1 MIGSQR
7 TNGYHMDKHN
17 ILFILDKL
25 QDDVCNAEFVATI
38 EDDMKKVASTDFSI
52 AAPYMNKL
60 KPIGMLE
67 IFYKSGVKDRS

>member
-1 MIGSQR
+1 MTTSKQG
-7 TNGYHMDKHN
+7 
-17 ILFILDKL
+17 LWLP
-25 QDDVCNAEFVATI
+25 

-60 KPIGMLE
+60 KPIGRLE